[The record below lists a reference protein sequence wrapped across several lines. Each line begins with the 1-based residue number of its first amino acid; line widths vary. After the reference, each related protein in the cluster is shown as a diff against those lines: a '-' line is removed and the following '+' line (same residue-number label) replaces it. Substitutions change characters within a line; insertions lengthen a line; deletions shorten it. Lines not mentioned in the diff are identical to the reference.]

1 MTTLEEQQRYGIP
14 AGTTTTSVN
23 GRDFYRVD
31 RPPYLTRAVLVAAGY
46 ELYEWMTVSVKREH
60 NQNPPCHFT
69 FTTSEQEP
77 LGEWSALRL
86 KPPDPCQIFLNGY
99 LIVNGWIDTRQVF
112 YDGRQHQ
119 VQLQGVSWAGRAGRA
134 PAVSPTGE
142 MKNKDIQELSQ
153 QLLSAIG
160 LNLKTKGMLDKT
172 KIPRVSIQPGE
183 TTWDTIERHARPTGT
198 KLVDDPQGNFVLVG
212 TAPHTGTPYVVEGLN
227 ILWGREIIKS
237 TAQNAEQFVMAQG
250 PGSDNESGADVAQRH
265 GKDSS
270 GNSMLTQGGTL
281 GRSLMEIPAFAD
293 SMMKMRAQHESA
305 ISDTNQINVQVSV
318 LGWEKPGGG
327 LWVEGESVYI
337 YSPMLIM
344 DRPLFVWAV
353 TYTQDGSGGTR
364 TELHLVNDTA
374 MRGMTPSIE

>member
-46 ELYEWMTVSVKREH
+46 ESYEWMTVSVKREY

-99 LIVNGWIDTRQVF
+99 LVVNGWIDTRQVF
-112 YDGRQHQ
+112 YDGHQHQ
-119 VQLQGVSWAGRAGRA
+119 VQLQGVSWAARAGRA
-134 PAVSPTGE
+134 PAVSQTGE
-142 MKNKDIQELSQ
+142 MKQKDIQELSQ

-160 LNLKTKGMLDKT
+160 LNLVTKGMLDKY
-172 KIPRVSIQPGE
+172 KFPRVSIQPGE
-183 TTWDTIERHARPTGT
+183 TAWDTIERHARQVGA
-198 KLVDDPQGNFVLVG
+198 KLVDDPQGNFVLAG
-212 TAPHTGTPYVVEGLN
+212 KGFTGTPYVVEGLN

-237 TAQNAEQFVMAQG
+237 TAQNAQQFTMAQG
-250 PGSDNESGADVAQRH
+250 PGSDDESGAKVAQRH

-270 GNSMLTQGGTL
+270 ANPMLTQGGTL
-281 GRSLMEIPAFAD
+281 GRSLAEIPAFAD
-293 SMMKMRAQHESA
+293 AMMKMRAQHESN

-327 LWVEGESVYI
+327 LWVEGEMVYI

-344 DRPLFVWAV
+344 DRTLFVWSV
-353 TYTQDGSGGTR
+353 TYTQDASGGTR
-364 TELHLVNDTA
+364 TELHLVNDA
-374 MRGMTPSIE
+374 AGAAMTPQME